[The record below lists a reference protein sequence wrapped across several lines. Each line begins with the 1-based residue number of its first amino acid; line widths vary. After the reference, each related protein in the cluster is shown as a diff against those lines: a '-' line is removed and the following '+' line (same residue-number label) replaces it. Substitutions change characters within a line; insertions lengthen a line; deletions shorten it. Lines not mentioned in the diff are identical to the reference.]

1 MSSERFR
8 TGFPFAG
15 DELYELRR
23 EQRAALRGLPTWMI
37 HRVALERWKHLP
49 PPPGDE
55 RFAELALR
63 RSLRTL
69 CEDEALSS
77 WLENSA
83 RFEEQAIL
91 EATLRGVD
99 EANDGDAPRLRSMIS
114 EAHRAANRVD
124 LEGEL
129 DDPKLRGLLL
139 TVIPLLAIADQLADD
154 GYVDSRVRERSEAHE
169 RL

>member
-8 TGFPFAG
+8 TGFPFAS

-23 EQRAALRGLPTWMI
+23 EQRTALRGVPKWMVDS
-37 HRVALERWKHLP
+37 VALERWKHVP

-63 RSLRTL
+63 RSLRTRFKN
-69 CEDEALSS
+69 EALSS
-77 WLENSA
+77 WLESSA
-83 RFEEQAIL
+83 RSEEQAIL

-99 EANDGDAPRLRSMIS
+99 EANDGDAARLRSMIS

-129 DDPKLRGLLL
+129 DDPGLYGLLL

-154 GYVDSRVRERSEAHE
+154 GYVDSRVRECSEAHE
-169 RL
+169 